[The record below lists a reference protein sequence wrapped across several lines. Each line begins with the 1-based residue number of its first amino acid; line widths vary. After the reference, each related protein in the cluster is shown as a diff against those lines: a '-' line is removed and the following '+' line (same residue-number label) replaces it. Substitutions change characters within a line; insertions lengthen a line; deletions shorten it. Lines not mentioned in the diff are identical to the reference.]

1 MAYGQKYSVTFAT
14 RADKNVLLKIWQDP
28 YTGAIIN
35 LQGAGVNLEY
45 IPNSD
50 NPYEPIFASQLGIS
64 IDFTDNL
71 SDIINFTNI
80 DDRYNYVEMYVDNVI
95 QWVGFIINDNVQV
108 SYSTGRKIVTF
119 NATDGLGMLKDIPF
133 VPPVGNL
140 GVNDKNSL
148 LTILRTCF
156 NSIGFKNNR
165 NTITMCS
172 YFANGMSDRAVNS
185 WRDPFVQTFMCYRD
199 FLKDE
204 YTYTNCL
211 DIISNIAKSFGCRIF
226 QANAKWWIVAVNEF
240 AETNAYYTEYNTSGA
255 VVNNG
260 DGNLINT
267 SSTIQPYLTNT
278 SGLYFIDNSQI
289 KILNKGFYKIIA
301 EGNVDMA
308 ANYIPNGNLA
318 DNDTIEAE
326 YWTRSSTG
334 DGTCLLLQNAIL
346 DYYYFELT
354 APSGGPAGTAGV
366 TLNTSSNAYVTASD
380 ALELNITIGA
390 NSIATPIGFIDISI
404 NTGSTIYYLNNNK
417 EWQTTSTSYTVYN
430 PKTSGAAQDFV
441 LDLKTAIFPG
451 TGQLSFT
458 YRISEG
464 IAFVTLTNFVL
475 KIKSIISDYN
485 LTATLVENE
494 QYTNTIS
501 LPYGSTGSQSLY
513 PSCKGALLYTNNAVP
528 AGYSVAAGWY
538 RYGQD
543 PIGEFYTISELIV
556 QQYINTY
563 GQNIINLDASVS
575 SFYTANTTYR
585 ILNAAKLIFAT
596 DTDPASINVSGK
608 SYMLGN
614 ATIDFPSNQT
624 NLTLLQISNTEI
636 VCTRVNKYSPQTSTF

>member
-14 RADKNVLLKIWQDP
+14 RADKNVVLKIWQDP

-35 LQGAGVNLEY
+35 LQGVGVNLEY

-50 NPYEPIFASQLGIS
+50 DPYEPIFASQLGIS

-80 DDRYNYVEMYVDNVI
+80 DDRYNYVEMYVDGVI

-108 SYSTGRKIVTF
+108 SYSTGRKIATF

-133 VPPVGNL
+133 VPITST
-140 GVNDKNSL
+140 GVNDVASL
-148 LTILRTCF
+148 LSILRTCF
-156 NSIGFKNNR
+156 NAIGFNHNR
-165 NTITMCS
+165 NTVTMCS
-172 YFANGMSDRAVNS
+172 YFANGMSDRGVQSYN
-185 WRDPFVQTFMCYRD
+185 DTFTQTFMCYRN

-240 AETNAYYTEYNTSGA
+240 AETNAYYTEYNTSGTR
-255 VVNNG
+255 VDNL

-267 SSTIQPYLTNT
+267 SSIIQPYLTNT

-301 EGNVDMA
+301 EGAVEIA
-308 ANYIPNGNLA
+308 SNYIPNGNLA

-326 YWTRSSTG
+326 YWTRGSTG
-334 DGTCLLLQNAIL
+334 SATCLLLQNAIL
-346 DYYYFELT
+346 DYYYFELQ
-354 APSGGPAGTAGV
+354 APTGTAEV
-366 TLNTSSNAYVTASD
+366 FLNSLSNAYVTQSD

-390 NSIATPIGFIDISI
+390 NSVATVIGFIDISI

-417 EWQTTSTSYTVYN
+417 QWQTTSTSYSVFN
-430 PKTSGAAQDFV
+430 PTTTGPAQDFV
-441 LDLKTAIFPG
+441 LDLKTAIFPAS
-451 TGQLSFT
+451 GQLSFK
-458 YRISEG
+458 YRISAG
-464 IAFVTLTNFVL
+464 IPFTTLTNFVL
-475 KIKSIISDYN
+475 KIKSVISDYN
-485 LTATLVENE
+485 LSGTLVENE
-494 QYTNTIS
+494 QYTKTLS

-513 PSCKGALLYTNNAVP
+513 PSCKGALLRSNGSLA
-528 AGYSVAAGWY
+528 AGYSVAADWY
-538 RYGQD
+538 RYGLD
-543 PIGEFYTISELIV
+543 VGAGEFFTLSELIV

-575 SFYTANTTYR
+575 SFYTENINYP

-614 ATIDFPSNQT
+614 ATIDLPSDQT